1 MQTTAQNTKSI
12 RLWSVKWT
20 VDGVDYGLL
29 DAAKMEITYKTLA
42 LKASNGELPPRTKP
56 DTVKI
61 SCEMYEIHL
70 PNVKTLDT
78 SFDYT
83 PTVGSATP
91 VTGESLLLV
100 GASWAT
106 GEKIILANKNWDKT
120 MVSTLV
126 VKNGSTTLVKDT
138 DYYAYTYANGDVV
151 LERKGTALTIV
162 TGGLTADYSYT
173 PYTMHTLTLKD
184 VMKIAEY
191 RENKFV
197 NVDENGKEFRIIMPK
212 GYKSNGWNIEFASDQ
227 EVDQA
232 MKPAIE
238 ITASANDD
246 NVLLIIE
253 DEQSVE

>member
-1 MQTTAQNTKSI
+1 M
-12 RLWSVKWT
+12 
-20 VDGVDYGLL
+20 
-29 DAAKMEITYKTLA
+29 
-42 LKASNGELPPRTKP
+42 
-56 DTVKI
+56 
-61 SCEMYEIHL
+61 
-70 PNVKTLDT
+70 
-78 SFDYT
+78 
-83 PTVGSATP
+83 
-91 VTGESLLLV
+91 
-100 GASWAT
+100 
-106 GEKIILANKNWDKT
+106 ANKNGDKSL
-120 MVSTLV
+120 VSSLV
-126 VKNGSTTLVKDT
+126 VKNGATTLTKDT
-138 DYYAYTYANGDVV
+138 DYYAYTYPNGDVV
-151 LERKGTALTIV
+151 LERKGTDLTIV
-162 TGGLTADYSYT
+162 TGDLKADYSYT

>member
-20 VDGVDYGLL
+20 VDGVDYWLL

-56 DTVKI
+56 DSVKI
-61 SCEMYEIHL
+61 SCEMYEFHL

-83 PTVGSATP
+83 ATVGSATP
-91 VTGESLLLV
+91 VTGESLKLAA
-100 GASWAT
+100 ASWAT
-106 GEKIILANKNWDKT
+106 WEKIILANKNWDKT

-126 VKNGSTTLVKDT
+126 VKNWAGTLTKDT
-138 DYYAYTYANGDVV
+138 DYYVYTYANGDVV
-151 LERKGTALTIV
+151 LERKWTALTIV
-162 TGGLTADYSYT
+162 SWWLTADYSYT

-191 RENKFV
+191 RLNKFIS
-197 NVDENGKEFRIIMPK
+197 VDENGKELRIIMPK
-212 GYKSNGWNIEFASDQ
+212 WFKSNGWNLEFASDQ

-253 DEQSVE
+253 DEQSVD